1 MRLTI
6 LGGGGFRVPLVY
18 AAVARAAGRVGVD
31 EVVLQDVDAGRM
43 AAIAEVLAD
52 FRVTHPQAPPVATT
66 TDVDEAISGAG
77 VIFSAIRVGGTAGR
91 VHDERVAIDLGLLGQ
106 ETVGPGGLAFA
117 LRTVPVVQD
126 LAARIA
132 ALAPQAWTI
141 NFTNP
146 AGVITEAMSAHLG
159 SRVFG
164 ICDTPIGLVRRVAR
178 AVGIDP
184 AAAKVDYLGLNHL
197 GWLRGIW
204 ANGTDLLPGLI
215 QDPARLA
222 ELEEVRYLGTE
233 RVQAMGAIPNEYL
246 YYYDR
251 ARAGRLPR
259 AGDQTRG
266 EFLRDQ
272 QASFYAAAGTPG
284 ALLRWQQHL
293 QQREATYM
301 AEAREGQRAAA
312 DMHGGGYHEVA
323 VDLMAALCNGSPAE
337 MILNLPNAGTIA
349 QLPADAVIE
358 VPAHVDATGARP
370 LVPQRPLTPEQQEL
384 IGSVK
389 ASERELIAA
398 AGARSRSMAAAAF
411 AAHPLVNSL
420 DLGRQLVDGYIAVH
434 PELQSLLTEP

>member
-18 AAVARAAGRVGVD
+18 AALARSAGQVDVD
-31 EVVLQDVDAGRM
+31 EVVLQDVDARRLS
-43 AAIAEVLAD
+43 AIAEVLTD
-52 FRVTHPQAPPVATT
+52 FRAACPQAPLVATT

-77 VIFSAIRVGGTAGR
+77 IIFSAIRVGGTTGR

-117 LRTVPVVQD
+117 LRTVPVVED

-132 ALAPQAWTI
+132 VLAPQAWTI
-141 NFTNP
+141 SFTNP
-146 AGVITEAMSAHLG
+146 AGVITEAMSTHLG

-178 AVGIDP
+178 ALGIDP
-184 AAAKVDYLGLNHL
+184 AQAQVDYLGLNHL
-197 GWLRGIW
+197 GWLRSMRT
-204 ANGTDLLPGLI
+204 NGTDLLPGLL
-215 QDPARLA
+215 QDPQRLA
-222 ELEEVRYLGTE
+222 DLEEVRYLGTE

-259 AGDQTRG
+259 TWGQTRG
-266 EFLRDQ
+266 EFLQDQ

-284 ALLRWQQHL
+284 ALQRWQQHL

-301 AEAREGQRAAA
+301 AEAREGERTAA
-312 DMHGGGYHEVA
+312 DVHGGGYHEVA
-323 VDLMAALCNGSPAE
+323 VDLMAALRNGSPAE
-337 MILNLPNAGTIA
+337 MILNLPNAGTIPG
-349 QLPADAVIE
+349 LPTDAVIE

-370 LVPQRPLTPEQQEL
+370 LPPGIPLTPEQQEL
-384 IGSVK
+384 IGGVK

-398 AGARSRSMAAAAF
+398 ARARSRSMAAGAF
-411 AAHPLVNSL
+411 AAHPLVNSI

-434 PELQSLLTEP
+434 PELQALLTEP